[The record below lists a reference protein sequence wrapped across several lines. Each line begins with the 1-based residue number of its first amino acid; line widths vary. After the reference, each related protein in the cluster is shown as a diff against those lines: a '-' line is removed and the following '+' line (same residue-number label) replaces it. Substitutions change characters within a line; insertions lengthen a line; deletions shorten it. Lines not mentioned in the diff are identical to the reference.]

1 MTRTWK
7 VGILLAAVPTLSW
20 GFQSPHA
27 IPITPDATESESPF
41 DGHYERTGANPAN
54 PAKAAEG
61 TTDKAMLDIVQVGPG
76 VLRIKGSA
84 VRAGKS
90 QTGNAKPGDISGT
103 LKPDRLKARFEN
115 AAGCKLEILFE
126 ADGLKVQNT
135 SAACGGPFD
144 GEYKRTG
151 PSQLG
156 VNPGVG

>member
-7 VGILLAAVPTLSW
+7 VGILLAAVPTLAW

-27 IPITPDATESESPF
+27 IPVSPNATESESPF
-41 DGHYERTGANPAN
+41 DGHYERVVVKAAN
-54 PAKAAEG
+54 AAEG
-61 TTDKAMLDIVQVGPG
+61 ATDKAMLDIVQVGPG

-84 VRAGKS
+84 VRAGS
-90 QTGNAKPGDISGT
+90 PKPGDISGT
-103 LKPDRLKARFEN
+103 LKPERLKARFEN
-115 AAGCKLEILFE
+115 PAGCKLEILFQAE
-126 ADGLKVQNT
+126 SLKVQNT